1 MSNNSNINIHC
12 DGACL
17 NNGHPNAM
25 GGYGIV
31 VEKDGQVQKEMF
43 GKLRKGTQTNNRAEL
58 EALIQ
63 ALEYILVTHCKS
75 VTIYSDSKTIVDGV
89 LGESQRKCNRDLWE
103 IVEDIISNKLNDVD
117 ISMYHVDKTN
127 INKESNIY
135 KFNLRAD
142 ALAFKGA
149 NALIINRR

>member
-1 MSNNSNINIHC
+1 MSNNSSINIHC

-31 VEKDGQVQKEMF
+31 IINENGQIKEMF
-43 GKLRKGTQTNNRAEL
+43 GKLRQGAQTNNRAEL

-63 ALEYILVTHCKS
+63 SLEYIFNTGCKS
-75 VTIYSDSKTIVDGV
+75 ATIYSDSKTVVDGA

-103 IVEDIISNKLNDVD
+103 IVEDMISNKLNDVD
-117 ISMYHVDKTN
+117 ISMYHVDKSK
-127 INKESNIY
+127 ISKDSNIY